1 MIPYGYIIINIKTK
15 CTLDINHP
23 LSISF
28 VRRSIKAQKE
38 SIVHPAAVG
47 LNAINNQ
54 IENQETDNIKDTI
67 NNSVILTP
75 YI

>member
-1 MIPYGYIIINIKTK
+1 MPNHY
-15 CTLDINHP
+15 HP

-54 IENQETDNIKDTI
+54 IENQEKDNIKDTI
-67 NNSVILTP
+67 NNSVI
-75 YI
+75 

>member
-1 MIPYGYIIINIKTK
+1 LTQPAVGIPNNYQ
-15 CTLDINHP
+15 L

-28 VRRSIKAQKE
+28 VRRSIREQKE

-54 IENQETDNIKDTI
+54 IENQETDNNNATI
-67 NNSVILTP
+67 NNSVIQNP